1 MSKML
6 VDVEVIRKLADI
18 LTETGLTEIEVS
30 EKDQHI
36 RVVKN
41 ITVNASPVTAPVSMA
56 PVMNSAP
63 VPVTVNNDDAKQ
75 EEDLSKHPGALLS
88 PMIGVAYLTPEP
100 SAPPFVTVGQEVQSG
115 QIIMLIEAM
124 KTFNQIRAHKSG
136 KLTRMLVNSGDPV
149 EYGEVLAVIE

>member
-75 EEDLSKHPGALLS
+75 EEDLSKHSGALLS

>member
-41 ITVNASPVTAPVSMA
+41 ITVNASPLTAPVSMA
-56 PVMNSAP
+56 PVMNSEP

>member
-56 PVMNSAP
+56 PVMNSAS

>member
-100 SAPPFVTVGQEVQSG
+100 SAHPFVTVGQEVQSG

>member
-36 RVVKN
+36 RVAKN
-41 ITVNASPVTAPVSMA
+41 ITVNASAVTSPVAPASSLPTSVLKPMKDEE
-56 PVMNSAP
+56 N
-63 VPVTVNNDDAKQ
+63 K
-75 EEDLSKHPGALLS
+75 EEDLSKHPGAVLS

-100 SAPPFVTVGQEVQSG
+100 SAPAFVTVGQEVQSG
-115 QIIMLIEAM
+115 QVLMLIEAM

-136 KLTRMLVNSGDPV
+136 KITRILVSPGEPV
-149 EYGEVLAVIE
+149 EYGEVLMVIE